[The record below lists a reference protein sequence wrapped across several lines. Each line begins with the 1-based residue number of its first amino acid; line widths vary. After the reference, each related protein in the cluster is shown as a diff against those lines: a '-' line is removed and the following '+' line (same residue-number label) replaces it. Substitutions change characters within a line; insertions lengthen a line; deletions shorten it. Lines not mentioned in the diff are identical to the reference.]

1 MKKFFLL
8 VLLFSFQITWGQNVK
23 IVAEQ
28 CPGCYV
34 VVKGR
39 HLQPSDH
46 KAGCWWL
53 AQQQSQTSS
62 ENSASSSTSSRSSR
76 GDEPYTDS
84 NFFKDIDGKPLTNR
98 EYWEILL
105 GSCPYCGARNNHSHK
120 SDCTIGS
127 AYKYYKEYSEQ
138 GKTKDAIRMRDNVVV
153 MKLNTQ
159 AGKDLLASIRN
170 PGGAKPTTSTAT
182 TNSASKPTTNTS
194 TNTSTSLKDYTPAPE
209 KPKPTVGK
217 PIMDRPVMTRVAEY
231 SGINEHKIVYD
242 KLQSIEG
249 EHPWGTVDMN
259 DFRRAQKGGWG
270 VFADYD
276 IERYTNTPKGVVVLG
291 KRQPDGH
298 ILWMTLMYDKNSGK
312 YRAYEAENE
321 DKDLKGNTVY
331 LKDIRFEGEGE
342 IIVREYSEGYK
353 KVGNVFGKYID
364 AGYNI
369 KVLPMKVDGH
379 RIIAHSQDPT
389 RKLDKEIFI
398 YDDTGKKIANGEEL
412 EYFDDAIIARS
423 KDFSTLY
430 NWKGQSIYFDKGGW
444 NSNYLDEIQSFT
456 SSRGR
461 YYVIKVKEGKYA
473 LIAQDFRQIGGYYS
487 SAQEAHDAWNRW

>member
-1 MKKFFLL
+1 MKRFLIL
-8 VLLFSFQITWGQNVK
+8 IITLGFAASVSYAQIPQVPEAACAYCGVQMTKNGKLIPNVK
-23 IVAEQ
+23 HKST
-28 CPGCYV
+28 CKYYV
-34 VVKGR
+34 NEEE
-39 HLQPSDH
+39 
-46 KAGCWWL
+46 
-53 AQQQSQTSS
+53 SS
-62 ENSASSSTSSRSSR
+62 SSNSSSASTSSRSSR

-84 NFFKDIDGKPLTNR
+84 DSFKDVDGKPLTNR
-98 EYWEILL
+98 EYWEILM
-105 GSCPYCGARNNHSHK
+105 GSCTYCGAKNNHSHQA
-120 SDCTIGS
+120 DCTIGKS
-127 AYKYYKEYSEQ
+127 YKWYKEYSEQ
-138 GKTKDAIRMRDNVVV
+138 GKKWDAIRMRDNIVM
-153 MKLNTQ
+153 MKLNSSG
-159 AGKDLLASIRN
+159 GKALLASIRN
-170 PGGAKPTTSTAT
+170 PGGAKPAASTS
-182 TNSASKPTTNTS
+182 SASKPTNTS
-194 TNTSTSLKDYTPAPE
+194 TSTSTSLKDYTPAPE

-217 PIMDRPVMTRVAEY
+217 PIMDRPVMTRVAEH

-291 KRQPDGH
+291 KRQKDGH
-298 ILWMTLMYDKNSGK
+298 ILWITLSYDKDSGK

-444 NSNYLDEIQSFT
+444 NSNYMDEIQAFT

-461 YYVIKVKEGKYA
+461 YYVIKVKDGKYA

>member
-1 MKKFFLL
+1 MKRFL
-8 VLLFSFQITWGQNVK
+8 VLIIALGFAASASYAQIPPVSDAACAYCGVKLTHNGKPIPNVK
-23 IVAEQ
+23 
-28 CPGCYV
+28 
-34 VVKGR
+34 
-39 HLQPSDH
+39 H
-46 KAGCWWL
+46 KSTCKYYEKEEE
-53 AQQQSQTSS
+53 SS
-62 ENSASSSTSSRSSR
+62 SSNSSSTSTSSRSSR

-84 NFFKDIDGKPLTNR
+84 DSFKDVDGKPLTNR

-105 GSCPYCGARNNHSHK
+105 GSCTYCGAKNNHSHQP
-120 SDCTIGS
+120 DCTIGRS
-127 AYKYYKEYSEQ
+127 YKWYKEYSEQ
-138 GKTKDAIRMRDNVVV
+138 GKKWDAIRMRDNIVM
-153 MKLNTQ
+153 MKLNSSG
-159 AGKDLLASIRN
+159 GKALLASIRN
-170 PGGAKPTTSTAT
+170 PGGAKPAASTS
-182 TNSASKPTTNTS
+182 SASKPSNTS

-209 KPKPTVGK
+209 KPKPSVGK

-276 IERYTNTPKGVVVLG
+276 LERYTNTPKGVVVLG

-298 ILWMTLMYDKNSGK
+298 ILWMTLLYDKDSGK
-312 YRAYEAENE
+312 YRAFEAENE
-321 DKDLKGNTVY
+321 EKDLKGNTVY

-444 NSNYLDEIQSFT
+444 NSNYMDELQDFT

-487 SAQEAHDAWNRW
+487 TTQEAHDAWNRW